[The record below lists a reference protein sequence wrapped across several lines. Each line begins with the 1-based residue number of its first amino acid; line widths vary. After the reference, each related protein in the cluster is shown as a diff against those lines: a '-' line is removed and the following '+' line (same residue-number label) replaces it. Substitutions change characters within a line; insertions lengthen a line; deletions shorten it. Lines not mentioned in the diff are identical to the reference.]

1 MHKSPMPFTE
11 DHESIHWTPDVFHV
25 FSCLET
31 AQFLFETKVI

>member
-25 FSCLET
+25 FRLET